1 LKAFDGDP
9 GFLQEV
15 VDVFLSDYPK
25 LIDDLRQASQDL
37 DRNLLMRSAHS
48 LKGML
53 KNFRA
58 ENAAEIAYEIEKK
71 GKDSD
76 FEDIQTLIAA
86 LHGRVA
92 ELDKNL
98 RNLIKQQ
105 AD

>member
-1 LKAFDGDP
+1 
-9 GFLQEV
+9 
-15 VDVFLSDYPK
+15 
-25 LIDDLRQASQDL
+25 
-37 DRNLLMRSAHS
+37 
-48 LKGML
+48 ML